1 MQYPKFFEKIETI
14 QLQDDLANFLGA
26 FEQGIIEFSFLDI
39 VKSAGHSC
47 PTVLG
52 AYLMTLQGLKAL
64 YPNELPKRGEILVEF
79 SQNENDGVAG
89 VIANVITNITGATV
103 NLGFKGLA
111 GKFDRRHLMQ
121 FGSAIQ
127 SNVKFTR
134 KDTRES
140 VEVYYDASSI
150 GADANMPMLMQ
161 ACIQGVAT
169 AEQQIEFGKLWQA
182 RVENIAKEVAQVI
195 TVIV

>member
-1 MQYPKFFEKIETI
+1 MQYPTFFEEIETI
-14 QLQDDLANFLGA
+14 KLQDDLADFLGA

-52 AYLMTLQGLKAL
+52 AYLMTQQGLKAL
-64 YPNELPKRGEILVEF
+64 YQGEMPKRGEILVEF
-79 SQNENDGVAG
+79 GQNENDGVAG

-111 GKFDRRHLMQ
+111 GKFDRRQLMQ
-121 FGSAIQ
+121 FDSTIQ
-127 SNVKFTR
+127 GNVQFTR
-134 KDTRES
+134 KDTYES

-150 GADANMPMLMQ
+150 GADANMPVLMQ
-161 ACIQGVAT
+161 ACMQGVAT
-169 AEQQIEFGKLWQA
+169 AEQHKEFAKLWQA
-182 RVENIAKEVAQVI
+182 RVENIAKNVGQVI
-195 TVIV
+195 TVTG